1 MNIDNA
7 IKYFP
12 ITLLFFLNL
21 KKNITVNGIIINSPS
36 YLTNDAN
43 AASANEIKI
52 NLYLSLRNKQSE
64 VMIKNRN
71 GASVVP
77 SNEFSINLGEKANTA
92 DARIARC
99 FFKNFDIKRY
109 NGIIVNVEIVT
120 PMKRWTLMKSKN
132 SLEFILE
139 KNTDKNTGHPLLVIS
154 AHPPDGVGKLPKID
168 ISFAYQKYP
177 VASFVRGKSNGK

>member
-7 IKYFP
+7 IRYFP

-64 VMIKNRN
+64 VIINNRN

-120 PMKRWTLMKSKN
+120 PMKRWALTKSKN
-132 SLEFILE
+132 SFEFMLE
-139 KNTDKNTGHPLLVIS
+139 KNTDKNAGHPLL
-154 AHPPDGVGKLPKID
+154 A
-168 ISFAYQKYP
+168 
-177 VASFVRGKSNGK
+177 KS